1 MTGVVTSHDF
11 DFVPEATRLVTAQR
25 GGMPGVQSEAD
36 APPSPEELRDDQVD
50 GSELTARLTKT
61 WGTEKGLIGAL
72 STVDHKII
80 GRRYIGT
87 AIVFLF
93 LGGLLAVT
101 MRMQLAQPENN
112 LVGPDLYNQ
121 LFTMH
126 GITMMFLFGV
136 PIGEA
141 FAIYL
146 VPLMVGTRNIAFPRL
161 NAFSYYV
168 YLFGGAMVWI
178 AFMLNIGPDVGW
190 FAYVP
195 LSGPE
200 FSPGKRADLWAQM
213 ITFTEVAGIAVAISV
228 IVTVFKLRAP
238 GMTLDR
244 IPLFVWAELVN
255 SFVIVFAL
263 PAVVTASAML
273 LLDRL
278 VGTHFFNPAE
288 GGDALLFQHLF
299 WFFGH
304 PEVYIIFLPA
314 TGWVSAIVVAF
325 ARRQAFGYIA
335 LVLSL
340 IAVGF
345 LSFGLWVHHMFT
357 TGLPQLGASFFT
369 ASSMLIAVPNGIQIF
384 CWIATLWDGRPVF
397 RTPLLFVIG
406 FFFIFVAGGLSGIM
420 LASVP
425 IDSQVHDT
433 FFVVAHFHYVLIGG
447 NVFPLLGAIYYWFPK
462 FTGRMMSERIG
473 KWHFGIA
480 FVGFNVA
487 FFPMHITGLMGM
499 PRRVYTY
506 LPEMGWGTLNLI
518 STIGAVLFFGSF
530 VVFLYNLVSSSRRGP
545 LAGANPW
552 DAGTL
557 EWATASPPQPQ
568 NFDRIPVVTNREPL
582 WAHRNSLPVV
592 AGLSVENREQ
602 IVTTVTHGRADLRES
617 TPEPSIWPF
626 IAAVATTVLFIGS
639 MFTPWAVVW
648 GSLPLAVALIGW
660 FWPKTSTED
669 ER

>member
-1 MTGVVTSHDF
+1 VTRAITSHEF
-11 DFVPEATRLVTAQR
+11 DAVPEVTRLATGER
-25 GGMPGVQSEAD
+25 GGLPGVQSEGD
-36 APPSPEELRDDQVD
+36 APPSPDELRDDQVD
-50 GSELTARLTKT
+50 GPELSARLAKT
-61 WGTEKGLIGAL
+61 WGTDKGLIGTL

-80 GRRYIGT
+80 GRRYIIT
-87 AIVFLF
+87 AIIFLF
-93 LGGLLAVT
+93 LGGLSAVA
-101 MRMQLAQPENN
+101 MRLQLAQPESK
-112 LVGPDLYNQ
+112 LISPDLYNQ

-126 GITMMFLFGV
+126 GTTMMFLFGV

-141 FAIYL
+141 FAVYL

-161 NAFSYYV
+161 NAYSYYV
-168 YLFGGAMVWI
+168 YLFGGLMIWV

-200 FSPGKRADLWAQM
+200 FSPGKRADFWAQM

-228 IVTVFKLRAP
+228 ITTVFKLRAP

-255 SFVIVFAL
+255 SFVIIFAL

-273 LLDRL
+273 ILDRL

-288 GGDALLFQHLF
+288 GGDALLYQHLF

-314 TGWVSAIVVAF
+314 TGWVSAIVVTF
-325 ARRQAFGYIA
+325 ARRQAFGYIP

-340 IAVGF
+340 IATGF

-369 ASSMLIAVPNGIQIF
+369 ASSMLIAIPNGIQIF

-397 RTPLLFVIG
+397 RTPLLFILG
-406 FFFIFVAGGLSGIM
+406 FFFIFVAGGLSGIL

-425 IDSQVHDT
+425 LDSQVHDT

-447 NVFPLLGAIYYWFPK
+447 NVFPLIAAVYYWFPK

-473 KWHFGIA
+473 KWHFGLA
-480 FVGFNVA
+480 LVGFNVA

-506 LPEMGWGTLNLI
+506 LPEMGWGNLNML
-518 STIGAVLFFGSF
+518 STIGAAIFFASF
-530 VVFLYNLVSSSRRGP
+530 VLFLYNIVSSARRGP
-545 LAGANPW
+545 LSCPNPW
-552 DAGTL
+552 GAGTL
-557 EWATASPPQPQ
+557 EWAAASPPLPQ

-582 WAHRNSLPVV
+582 WAHRDSLPVV

-602 IVTTVTHGRADLRES
+602 IVTTITHGRADLRES

-626 IAAVATTVLFIGS
+626 IAAVATAILFIGS

-648 GSLPLAVALIGW
+648 GSVPLVVALMGW
-660 FWPKTSTED
+660 FWPKPSMED